1 MDDIRD
7 QLRQQ
12 FTQIRDERRK
22 NANTAERIGNAL
34 LSLLSYCNIDTG
46 KYLRK
51 DIEDIAQKVITFL
64 DGAYFGT
71 FTSSIVNGTGAAIDK
86 DGNAEVE
93 SLKVRSFVE
102 VMDMIVNRQQALE
115 GDQILTES
123 DTIETVEDLG
133 YGTYRLSLRRKWD
146 GYFTAQ
152 ASNNV
157 LRGIINTLSSGSGDY
172 YTSWMRVNSVN
183 TANNSIEVTLY
194 PDDEVPAGKNFPP
207 CSMMKVAR
215 WGNQT
220 DTLRQSCLYLSS
232 TEGRIVKLVGV
243 TKPIIDKTNYGAVLG
258 TVPEFLNDLNLPI
271 REGRDYMYVPGLITT
286 DVIRIDYQGKPI
298 SEIVDRGIWLADADY
313 YHESI
318 NPTTGI
324 YEISDVWYMG
334 CRYRCQVSGTKVRP
348 AWNTTDWAMVEGN
361 PSFSVDFFE
370 PESLFDPENFKT
382 SLTIIAKLYNQD
394 ITSDILDDD
403 VMWTRY
409 SEDADGNPRVA
420 SDNAWAI
427 RRANSG
433 KSITLNRDDCDFDG
447 YIPAVLKFT
456 ATVTLRDGMAN
467 EIATDSITFQY
478 T

>member
-1 MDDIRD
+1 MKCLQVKI
-7 QLRQQ
+7 
-12 FTQIRDERRK
+12 
-22 NANTAERIGNAL
+22 
-34 LSLLSYCNIDTG
+34 
-46 KYLRK
+46 
-51 DIEDIAQKVITFL
+51 
-64 DGAYFGT
+64 
-71 FTSSIVNGTGAAIDK
+71 
-86 DGNAEVE
+86 
-93 SLKVRSFVE
+93 
-102 VMDMIVNRQQALE
+102 
-115 GDQILTES
+115 IL
-123 DTIETVEDLG
+123 
-133 YGTYRLSLRRKWD
+133 
-146 GYFTAQ
+146 
-152 ASNNV
+152 
-157 LRGIINTLSSGSGDY
+157 
-172 YTSWMRVNSVN
+172 
-183 TANNSIEVTLY
+183 
-194 PDDEVPAGKNFPP
+194 

-370 PESLFDPENFKT
+370 PESLFDPENFNT

-478 T
+478 K